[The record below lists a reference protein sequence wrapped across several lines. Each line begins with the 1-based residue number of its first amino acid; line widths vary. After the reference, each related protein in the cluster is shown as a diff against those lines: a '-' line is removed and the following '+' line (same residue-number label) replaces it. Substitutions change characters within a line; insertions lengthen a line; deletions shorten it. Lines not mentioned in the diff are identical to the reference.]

1 MFQGSTCYPL
11 SPHKEPDKEYTYYY
25 GQASRDQ
32 LNVIFNILGT
42 PNNEVI
48 EKLDKQDAKRYVRC
62 FTRRTPCAL
71 VSLGRFRNS
80 STDAIDL
87 LGQML
92 KIDADAR
99 ITVDDAL
106 THPLFQDVWSPDKIK
121 VAQTRV
127 VLDFES
133 DPDLDEH
140 RLRRYFLREIGKFHP
155 NMAIPQALV
164 DRVGW

>member
-42 PNNEVI
+42 PSNDVI

-62 FTRRTPCAL
+62 FTKRSCCPL
-71 VSLGRFRNS
+71 VSLDRFRS
-80 STDAIDL
+80 SSADAIDL

-92 KIDADAR
+92 KIDADTR
-99 ITVDDAL
+99 ITVDEAL
-106 THPLFQDVWSPDKIK
+106 THPLFMDVYTPDKIK
-121 VAQTRV
+121 VASQRV

-133 DPDLDEH
+133 EDLDEH
-140 RLRRYFLREIGKFHP
+140 RLRRYFLREIAKFHP
-155 NMAIPQALV
+155 DMHIPSALV
-164 DRVGW
+164 EKVGW